1 MQFDPNNPIIQL
13 CVEGMRLEGEGKTAE
28 ASELFQRAW
37 EESSN
42 DFEKFTSAHY
52 VARHQQSVEDKLKW
66 DEIALISAL
75 KIHDE
80 SMQANYPSLYLNVAK
95 GYEDLQDFDQAIKN
109 YHLAQSFIHFLP
121 DDGYGQLVKNGIA
134 NGIIRVTV

>member
-1 MQFDPNNPIIQL
+1 MTI
-13 CVEGMRLEGEGKTAE
+13 
-28 ASELFQRAW
+28 LFTINYHATLSNWHLQIVFIYIC
-37 EESSN
+37 N

-75 KIHDE
+75 QINDE
-80 SMQANYPSLYLNVAK
+80 SMKASFPSLYLNIAK

-121 DDGYGQLVKNGIA
+121 DDGYGQLVKNGIT
-134 NGIIRVTV
+134 NGITRVTV